1 MTSVGVSNYHGVVT
15 SFKHRFVGRSQ
26 GLFLQANYTYGRA
39 FDEGS
44 NGGLLLFVN
53 GAGGNPINPQ
63 DPSNPHG
70 AYGPADY
77 DIRHSFNANYV
88 WELPL
93 KAVLGNRG
101 PDYLVTGWQM
111 SGTIFTR
118 GGFRYTVYDNFES
131 GVLSATKNFGGR
143 LYRRAPA
150 RPLGKQLPCGR
161 GAVIPA
167 VPRACQTAL
176 ALSDGAPNLR
186 QTSFSQVASRTSTPG
201 ICRSRPIPRTIRVAA
216 PP

>member
-1 MTSVGVSNYHGVVT
+1 MALAVCLMRSAPARRFHLARIRDSAVNSMTSVGVSNYHGVVT

-26 GLFLQANYTYGRA
+26 GLLQANYTYGRA

-93 KAVLGNRG
+93 KAVLE
-101 PDYLVTGWQM
+101 
-111 SGTIFTR
+111 I
-118 GGFRYTVYDNFES
+118 
-131 GVLSATKNFGGR
+131 
-143 LYRRAPA
+143 
-150 RPLGKQLPCGR
+150 
-161 GAVIPA
+161 AVRI
-167 VPRACQTAL
+167 
-176 ALSDGAPNLR
+176 
-186 QTSFSQVASRTSTPG
+186 
-201 ICRSRPIPRTIRVAA
+201 IW
-216 PP
+216 